1 LACSFWPVRK
11 NDNPASSLQPKTLA
25 LARISLNRCS
35 SASLFVCLF
44 AGVHGPGLVR
54 DLHNTEPKPTVGEE
68 PRQTSDSLMISLLI
82 VSAVIGQSLC
92 SRTVTMCGFSCLR
105 SLMFASVYVSS
116 AGVAFSIFWLGVLQ
130 RFAAKII
137 HVCLVANIVVAAV
150 GAIAAF
156 AAGQILMG
164 VVYVII
170 AALMGVYYYYV
181 RARIPFATAV
191 LHSSIQSIKENGGP
205 IWVVYGL
212 ALFQIGWLAL
222 WAFIFTAVYHA
233 ANRVVTETDPA
244 TGAVYQYRVS
254 NGSGL
259 QFLQFFCVLS
269 LFWTCQVLRGIGH
282 VTAGGVVASWWFTPG
297 SPAPTMS
304 SFKRAVTTSLGSICF
319 AALLVALVETTRF
332 LLRSARRDAFREIVD
347 CLLGILERAL
357 KWFNMYALA
366 TVAIFG
372 DDFLTSAKR
381 TGQLF
386 RAELFTAVINDDLSS
401 TVLVAG
407 SILAGVVAGIVGAVW
422 ASAKSVEGWVVCAIL
437 SFIVG
442 ALVASLAMG
451 VIRSAVTTTFVAW
464 ASDPATLSQN
474 RPVEFNRI
482 IEAGQHKYANQGIG
496 AYSGQ
501 RV

>member
-1 LACSFWPVRK
+1 
-11 NDNPASSLQPKTLA
+11 
-25 LARISLNRCS
+25 
-35 SASLFVCLF
+35 
-44 AGVHGPGLVR
+44 
-54 DLHNTEPKPTVGEE
+54 
-68 PRQTSDSLMISLLI
+68 
-82 VSAVIGQSLC
+82 
-92 SRTVTMCGFSCLR
+92 
-105 SLMFASVYVSS
+105 
-116 AGVAFSIFWLGVLQ
+116 
-130 RFAAKII
+130 
-137 HVCLVANIVVAAV
+137 
-150 GAIAAF
+150 
-156 AAGQILMG
+156 
-164 VVYVII
+164 
-170 AALMGVYYYYV
+170 
-181 RARIPFATAV
+181 
-191 LHSSIQSIKENGGP
+191 
-205 IWVVYGL
+205 
-212 ALFQIGWLAL
+212 
-222 WAFIFTAVYHA
+222 
-233 ANRVVTETDPA
+233 
-244 TGAVYQYRVS
+244 
-254 NGSGL
+254 
-259 QFLQFFCVLS
+259 
-269 LFWTCQVLRGIGH
+269 
-282 VTAGGVVASWWFTPG
+282 
-297 SPAPTMS
+297 
-304 SFKRAVTTSLGSICF
+304 VTTSLGSICF

-357 KWFNMYALA
+357 RWFNMYALA